1 MGNIKFSCCYCD
13 KQFQTGASLRSHKSH
28 CLKNPNLK
36 KRLVSDSSRNF
47 KGRNFE
53 PNCVCSCSFCNRV
66 FSRKS
71 AKTLHEKS
79 CRKNPNWIKG
89 HTTILSE
96 EAKKKISDSMKKAH
110 LEGRAGSFPSRKNCE
125 HSYPE
130 KWLIGVLE
138 RELGLIENKDYE
150 TEYYFHKQF
159 LDFAFPERK
168 LCIEVDGEQHERF
181 EDRKLMDAKK
191 EENLKAEHWK
201 LLRLKWS
208 NVCNDTQFYVQ
219 QILDFLK

>member
-1 MGNIKFSCCYCD
+1 
-13 KQFQTGASLRSHKSH
+13 
-28 CLKNPNLK
+28 
-36 KRLVSDSSRNF
+36 
-47 KGRNFE
+47 
-53 PNCVCSCSFCNRV
+53 
-66 FSRKS
+66 
-71 AKTLHEKS
+71 
-79 CRKNPNWIKG
+79 
-89 HTTILSE
+89 
-96 EAKKKISDSMKKAH
+96 MKKAH

-125 HSYPE
+125 YSYPE

-181 EDRKLMDAKK
+181 EDRKLMDTKK

>member
-1 MGNIKFSCCYCD
+1 MNYTQFDEKLEKKQIIYLTKNDDEIKIEAEKYNWVYKEKNFY
-13 KQFQTGASLRSHKSH
+13 KSEMEILFKEL
-28 CLKNPNLK
+28 LK
-36 KRLVSDSSRNF
+36 
-47 KGRNFE
+47 
-53 PNCVCSCSFCNRV
+53 
-66 FSRKS
+66 
-71 AKTLHEKS
+71 AQ
-79 CRKNPNWIKG
+79 
-89 HTTILSE
+89 